1 MGAKTISTLNSY
13 KPCGIIGLSG
23 GPPGRCGKGKG
34 KGCMI
39 VSTKGRYALRVMIDL
54 AQQPPGQY
62 VPLKEIAH
70 RQGISM
76 KYLEAIVAALAKAG
90 FVAGLRGKGG
100 GYRLTRDPARYTAG
114 SILELTEKTLAP
126 VSCMEK
132 GAVPCQRA
140 AQCPTRAMWAGLD
153 ELIQGYFASITLADL
168 ANGAVQV

>member
-1 MGAKTISTLNSY
+1 MGAKTISRLNSY

-34 KGCMI
+34 AGCMI
-39 VSTKGRYALRVMIDL
+39 VSTKGRYALRVMIDP

-62 VPLKEIAH
+62 VPLKEIAL

-76 KYLEAIVAALAKAG
+76 KYLEAIVSALAKAG
-90 FVAGLRGKGG
+90 LVSGLRGKGG
-100 GYRLTRDPARYTAG
+100 GYRLTRDPAQYTAG

-132 GAVPCQRA
+132 GAPPCRRA

-168 ANGAVQV
+168 ANGSVPV